1 MSKRRRFTREFKI
14 AAVKLV
20 NEKGIAISQVAE
32 DLGVDASSVRY
43 WVERLSKEAGL
54 EPTGEGELAAENRRL
69 RQENK
74 RLLEEREIL
83 KKAAAFFAKE
93 QP

>member
-1 MSKRRRFTREFKI
+1 MSRRTFPREFRI
-14 AAVKLV
+14 SAVKLV
-20 NEKGIAISQVAE
+20 NEKGHSIAQVAK
-32 DLGVDASSVRY
+32 DLGVDANSVRY
-43 WVERLSKEAGL
+43 WVKQLSTQAGL

-93 QP
+93 QR